1 MNDFKINGNGQALEQ
16 DEPHLG
22 EIQSGLDWENKL
34 FSGVPI
40 RGRYIV
46 APGVNQFHPNC
57 YDQIFQSLPRS
68 M

>member
-34 FSGVPI
+34 FSGVPF
-40 RGRYIV
+40 RGQIDIHCG
-46 APGVNQFHPNC
+46 PGCKSISPE
-57 YDQIFQSLPRS
+57 LL
-68 M
+68 